1 MMEES
6 LALMRNRQ

>member
-6 LALMRNRQ
+6 